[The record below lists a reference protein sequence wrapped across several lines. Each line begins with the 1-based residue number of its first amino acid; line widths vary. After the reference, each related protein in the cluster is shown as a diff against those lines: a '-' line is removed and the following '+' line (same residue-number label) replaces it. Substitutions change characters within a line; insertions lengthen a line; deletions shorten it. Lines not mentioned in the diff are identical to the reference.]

1 MVPVIVHDIG
11 EWLDQFSESL
21 DRWEGLLCELR
32 VAYSRMDEASVQ
44 SLRRDGHAIQEA
56 VLQCNRDRQEI
67 LHRAESLGYK
77 ATNLRELSCQ
87 LDTQWPAL
95 WTLRIQSLE
104 KQLTRIQ
111 KLNMALWVNHEH
123 SREIIATMI
132 RVFSPGYDALADA
145 VPRTSTMSN
154 SMSSPV
160 SNSMSSARAA

>member
-32 VAYSRMDEASVQ
+32 VAYSRMDEASVH
-44 SLRRDGHAIQEA
+44 SLRRDGNAIQEA
-56 VLQCNRDRQEI
+56 VLQCNRDRQEL

-111 KLNMALWVNHEH
+111 KLSMALWVNHEH
-123 SREIIATMI
+123 SREIIATLI
-132 RVFSPGYDALADA
+132 RVFSPGYDAHADA
-145 VPRTSTMSN
+145 ATRTNLMSISMSN
-154 SMSSPV
+154 SV
-160 SNSMSSARAA
+160 SSARAA